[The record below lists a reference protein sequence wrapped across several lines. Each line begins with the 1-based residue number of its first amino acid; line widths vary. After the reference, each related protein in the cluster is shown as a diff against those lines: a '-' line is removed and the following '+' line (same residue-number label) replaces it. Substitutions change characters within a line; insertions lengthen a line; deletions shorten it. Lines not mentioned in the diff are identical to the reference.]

1 MTTRIILNVVK
12 PVLKCAEL
20 VYAKSIGN
28 VCRLCFEVIYS
39 LEILEYLVS
48 GILSGCKIYFCLM
61 ELSNLKST
69 MCSIRICNLFQNS
82 DYL

>member
-39 LEILEYLVS
+39 LEYLVS
-48 GILSGCKIYFCLM
+48 GILSGCKINFCLM